1 MIEDTLNESQKKRIQ
16 ERLKLDFNVELLK
29 SNTILERTKFSANF
43 RKYLDLF
50 ITDLYY
56 DGVLFYGFTIVMPFT
71 NKNDPKMWY
80 YTHLR
85 VEDLINYIKDNIEL
99 IEFCYLS
106 IELHDN
112 LTNHKK
118 INKSNSLIEKYN
130 HMEGV
135 PFFKGIIGVRSL
147 LGKNDCHF
155 NQIKRIF
162 NIPLNETVIK
172 KLSTIKI
179 IKNYWN
185 FVIKQNNYK
194 FHRFTQYSDNYNSFY
209 GEMSDLE
216 LQYDNL
222 EHVAFGLD
230 ENTNSLHSTMCGIK
244 DLNPDTQTIINYLFS
259 IYMTKAGF
267 YLYGNKIYQR
277 NKKNVLKCKYSI
289 EYLRC
294 NNIRIL
300 EKLKKLFPQ
309 QLKNLQISTLF
320 NQSWNNFFNAL
331 KINNH
336 YLPTIKL
343 KKKKKKKQK
352 LFYKFNS
359 L

>member
-43 RKYLDLF
+43 RNYLDLF

-194 FHRFTQYSDNYNSFY
+194 FHRFTQY
-209 GEMSDLE
+209 
-216 LQYDNL
+216 
-222 EHVAFGLD
+222 
-230 ENTNSLHSTMCGIK
+230 
-244 DLNPDTQTIINYLFS
+244 
-259 IYMTKAGF
+259 
-267 YLYGNKIYQR
+267 
-277 NKKNVLKCKYSI
+277 
-289 EYLRC
+289 
-294 NNIRIL
+294 
-300 EKLKKLFPQ
+300 
-309 QLKNLQISTLF
+309 
-320 NQSWNNFFNAL
+320 
-331 KINNH
+331 
-336 YLPTIKL
+336 
-343 KKKKKKKQK
+343 
-352 LFYKFNS
+352 
-359 L
+359 